1 LAQSIFSAL
10 ASQLRH
16 GSGEIAMTPAD
27 VDTLLEAAIPSF
39 GRTTL
44 TLAKAPEDAGG
55 LLRLFERALIVG
67 NRCGAPLAEIQ
78 VPLSAFPDL
87 APAFW
92 HVPIEDSSRDGVIR
106 LSFERPDL
114 SNAA

>member
-1 LAQSIFSAL
+1 MTLA
-10 ASQLRH
+10 
-16 GSGEIAMTPAD
+16 E

-44 TLAKAPEDAGG
+44 TLAKAPGDARE
-55 LLRLFERALIVG
+55 LVRLFERALVLG
-67 NRCGAPLAEIQ
+67 NRRGAPLAEIQ
-78 VPLSAFPDL
+78 APLGVFPEL
-87 APAFW
+87 AGAFW
-92 HVPIEDSSRDGVIR
+92 HVPVEDSGRDGVVR

>member
-1 LAQSIFSAL
+1 
-10 ASQLRH
+10 
-16 GSGEIAMTPAD
+16 MTPSD

-44 TLAKAPEDAGG
+44 TLAEAPEDAGE
-55 LLRLFERALIVG
+55 LLRLFERALLVG
-67 NRCGAPLAEIQ
+67 NRRGAPLAEIQ
-78 VPLSAFPDL
+78 APLSVFPDL

-92 HVPIEDSSRDGVIR
+92 HVPIEDSSRDGVVR

-114 SNAA
+114 SSAA

>member
-1 LAQSIFSAL
+1 
-10 ASQLRH
+10 
-16 GSGEIAMTPAD
+16 MTPAD

-67 NRCGAPLAEIQ
+67 NRCAAPLAEIQ